1 MNKKILLILTLM
13 LFLIMNTSTA
23 GFLDFLDDANS
34 SGENNDTTLV
44 VGFNPVCPPFV
55 YKDNSGNNAGFDIE
69 IAKEICARNNWTL
82 KEAELIDWNSKEF
95 EVNSGEIDCIWGAF
109 TIDGREDRYLFTDP
123 YFNNVQVVV
132 VNSDSNITTLSDL
145 KGKNVEIQTGSSG
158 IDGINNNTTLK
169 NSLNNL
175 LEVENNNV
183 AMMDLESGTCDA
195 VVIDHALAN
204 YYIATKYHNFNIL
217 SENVSSEKYG
227 IGFKNGNTEL
237 RDAVQKTL
245 DEMFK
250 DGTVEKI
257 AQNYSDYKI
266 EQDLIKEL

>member
-1 MNKKILLILTLM
+1 M
-13 LFLIMNTSTA
+13 
-23 GFLDFLDDANS
+23 
-34 SGENNDTTLV
+34 
-44 VGFNPVCPPFV
+44 
-55 YKDNSGNNAGFDIE
+55 
-69 IAKEICARNNWTL
+69 
-82 KEAELIDWNSKEF
+82 
-95 EVNSGEIDCIWGAF
+95 
-109 TIDGREDRYLFTDP
+109 
-123 YFNNVQVVV
+123 
-132 VNSDSNITTLSDL
+132 
-145 KGKNVEIQTGSSG
+145 
-158 IDGINNNTTLK
+158 
-169 NSLNNL
+169 
-175 LEVENNNV
+175 EVENNNV
-183 AMMDLESGTCDA
+183 AMMVLESRTCDA

-266 EQDLIKEL
+266 EQGLIKEL